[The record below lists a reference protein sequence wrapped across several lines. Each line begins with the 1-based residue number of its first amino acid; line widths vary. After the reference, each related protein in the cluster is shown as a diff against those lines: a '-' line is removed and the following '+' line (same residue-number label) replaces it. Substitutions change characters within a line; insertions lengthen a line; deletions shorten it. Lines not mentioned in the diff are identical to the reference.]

1 LKTAPSGGRVRVP
14 QLSGAR
20 SARGSPMNVV
30 QIESLV
36 SPLTEDELAA
46 LAEADVIVGV
56 DVFTLREFTV
66 FGLPSLEST
75 TSLKKPTAMRTVRV
89 TVNCQSGE
97 LEQLLALVRVVK
109 GRDDYEDTDE

>member
-1 LKTAPSGGRVRVP
+1 
-14 QLSGAR
+14 
-20 SARGSPMNVV
+20 MNVV

-56 DVFTLREFTV
+56 DVLTQRQFTV
-66 FGLPSLEST
+66 FGVPSLEST

-89 TVNCQSGE
+89 TLNCQAGE
-97 LEQLLALVRVVK
+97 LEQLLALVRAVK
-109 GRDDYEDTDE
+109 GHHDDEDTDE